1 MPGAGQLRAMR
12 SERDETAAYLKARV
26 EKHGDRTHT
35 LRKGR
40 GFSRSEISD
49 AGISLVEARFHG
61 IHVDPRRRSKRDE
74 NVSALKK
81 WIARVRKAVK
91 APKRPK
97 KRPRVKEKPEEG
109 AAIEEPPTKKPRKR
123 KVKTVKRT
131 K

>member
-1 MPGAGQLRAMR
+1 MR
-12 SERDETAAYLKARV
+12 SEPDETAAYFKARV
-26 EKHGDRTHT
+26 EKHGDRTHA
-35 LRKGR
+35 LREGR

-61 IHVDPRRRSKRDE
+61 IRVDSRRRSKRDE
-74 NVSALKK
+74 NIADLKK
-81 WIARVRKAVK
+81 WVARVRKVVK

-109 AAIEEPPTKKPRKR
+109 AVIEKHPTKKPRKR
-123 KVKTVKRT
+123 KVKTVKKT